1 MLVYQRVSKFHH
13 PYPPGAWYPG
23 SQAEAS
29 RRRKVMLGLPRPQRL
44 GPGSASYGPTA
55 DKICGKSLPYTQKI
69 NDDRANDR
77 PEWSEW

>member
-77 PEWSEW
+77 PE